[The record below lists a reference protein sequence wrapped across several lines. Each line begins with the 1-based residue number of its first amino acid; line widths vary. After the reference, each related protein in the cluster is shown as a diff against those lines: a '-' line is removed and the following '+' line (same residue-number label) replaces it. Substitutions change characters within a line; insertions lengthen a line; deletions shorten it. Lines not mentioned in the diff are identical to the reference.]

1 MQILVM
7 FSFINI
13 PKLRKPALC
22 EKVRALKTLKN
33 LFLFALGIFVWYDK
47 CDNYAKKKV
56 GRGQILCTAFIL
68 YMYCVCICTVYVQWS
83 SGDGEAYKQ
92 AVINTQVQSLCTGRL
107 YDYHRV
113 PKLNWTE
120 HKHQLWRKNR
130 FERIKLWNSTVSLN
144 KSKWSKQTI
153 SCFSLCPYFK
163 SENWKRL
170 WRLCFRWLL
179 RQPIKLASKG
189 AGLKQ

>member
-1 MQILVM
+1 M

-33 LFLFALGIFVWYDK
+33 LFFFALGIFVWYDK
-47 CDNYAKKKV
+47 CDNYAKKKKV

-68 YMYCVCICTVYVQWS
+68 YMYCICICTVHIQWS
-83 SGDGEAYKQ
+83 SGDGEASDCYKHSGSITLYW
-92 AVINTQVQSLCTGRL
+92 ASLRL
-107 YDYHRV
+107 S
-113 PKLNWTE
+113 PCAKTKLNWTE
-120 HKHQLWRKNR
+120 RQLWRKNR

-163 SENWKRL
+163 SENWKCL